1 MFQRYTLVRYTHSI
15 MLYTDDRMHVFVHI
29 YIKYIFFYAQYMVAI
44 PIEVRACVYMLT
56 QTQEPSC
63 IKQKAEIY
71 IYRQAA
77 KFLYEARLF
86 TI

>member
-1 MFQRYTLVRYTHSI
+1 MCVNFLSDSYGL
-15 MLYTDDRMHVFVHI
+15 D
-29 YIKYIFFYAQYMVAI
+29 
-44 PIEVRACVYMLT
+44 ACVRRVFCLCMILT

-77 KFLYEARLF
+77 KYYVRREPIYYVSHMHARV
-86 TI
+86 TV